1 MRKKWMDHAW
11 WQSVGLL
18 SGYSCINRYSLRTS
32 EASARTPCLSTESHP
47 ICTRLTPTRLAPIFA
62 FTPRTHSGSHALR
75 ICTLL
80 LATVLPPSGTLPIS
94 LTKSAVLTTREE
106 NQEAKQDWTSLHKDR
121 VEYALY
127 FVMQWKRLDCKNA
140 STSSCIQGS
149 DLPINLYWCVSVVT
163 EQGGILIAQH
173 D

>member
-1 MRKKWMDHAW
+1 MLDDSLSAYSQDTLVSTDTVCVHQKQVHARLAYL
-11 WQSVGLL
+11 QSR
-18 SGYSCINRYSLRTS
+18 IQ
-32 EASARTPCLSTESHP
+32 SA
-47 ICTRLTPTRLAPIFA
+47 RLTPTRLAPIFA

-127 FVMQWKRLDCKNA
+127 FVMQ
-140 STSSCIQGS
+140 
-149 DLPINLYWCVSVVT
+149 
-163 EQGGILIAQH
+163 
-173 D
+173 